1 MWFGELVKLC
11 AFLPYLQNEQSSFA
25 ALKDEEAPQAR
36 ARLALLDQVIAG
48 KSQDTQSP
56 RTQDRMCEERAR
68 EDLEKTGR

>member
-25 ALKDEEAPQAR
+25 ALKDEEAPQTR

-48 KSQDTQSP
+48 TVQDV
-56 RTQDRMCEERAR
+56 
-68 EDLEKTGR
+68 